1 MALGPDLGLAPP
13 GLVLALQ
20 FLTRLPVSSEA
31 EYSEAAM
38 RQSPGWYPA
47 VGVVV
52 GGLSAL
58 VFALSALVLPQAMAA
73 LLAVGAGLLVTGA
86 LHEDGLADLCDGL
99 GGGRGDRAR
108 ALEIMRDSRIG
119 AYGAIGLVMALAL
132 RVTALALLPLWVVPP
147 ALIAGAVLSRASMA
161 RALAGAD
168 YARAKGAASAV
179 AGEMPDAVL
188 QRALITGALAALLAW
203 PFLGFLGGL
212 LGLAGLAA
220 AHLAIR
226 RLYEPRL
233 GGYTGDCLG
242 AVQIASEIGF
252 LVGLLA
258 GL

>member
-1 MALGPDLGLAPP
+1 MALRLDPGLAPP
-13 GLVLALQ
+13 GFLLALQ
-20 FLTRLPVSSEA
+20 FLTRLPVSPEA
-31 EYSEAAM
+31 AYSDSAM

-47 VGVVV
+47 VGAIV
-52 GGLSAL
+52 GVLSAL
-58 VFALSALVLPQAMAA
+58 VFVGSALVLPQAMAA

-99 GGGRGDRAR
+99 GGARGERAR

-119 AYGAIGLVMALAL
+119 AFGAIGLALALAL

-147 ALIAGAVLSRASMA
+147 ALIAGAVLSRASMV

-168 YARAKGAASAV
+168 YARAEGAASSL

-188 QRALITGALAALLAW
+188 QRALITGALVALLAW
-203 PFLGFLGGL
+203 PLLGLPGGL
-212 LGLAGLAA
+212 LGLAGLAL

-242 AVQIASEIGF
+242 AVQIVSEIGF

>member
-58 VFALSALVLPQAMAA
+58 VFALAALVLPQAMAA